1 MKILPVAL
9 LVAFV
14 VPAGAIAQA
23 DHAPASNET
32 VLPQDPADSEEI
44 VVEGEVPEKQR
55 RICETRT
62 ETGSIIPKRVCRTR
76 AQIEEEERIA
86 RESAEIIRRDRD
98 TRAFVQMSRE
108 QGS

>member
-1 MKILPVAL
+1 MRSFPVAL
-9 LVAFV
+9 LIALTM
-14 VPAGAIAQA
+14 PAGATAQA
-23 DHAPASNET
+23 DQVPSAGEAVPPEE
-32 VLPQDPADSEEI
+32 PADNQEI

-55 RICETRT
+55 RVCETRT

-86 RESAEIIRRDRD
+86 RESVEIIRRDRD

-108 QGS
+108 QGT

>member
-76 AQIEEEERIA
+76 ARSRTKSGSPA
-86 RESAEIIRRDRD
+86 NRPKSSGATA
-98 TRAFVQMSRE
+98 TRAPSSR
-108 QGS
+108 